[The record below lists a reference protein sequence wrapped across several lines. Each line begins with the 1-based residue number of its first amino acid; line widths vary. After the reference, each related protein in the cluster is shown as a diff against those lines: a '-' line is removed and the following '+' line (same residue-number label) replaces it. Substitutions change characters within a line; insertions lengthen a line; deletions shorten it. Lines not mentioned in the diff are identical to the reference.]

1 MGFSLV
7 SAAQLA
13 VHLVEVVLVVV
24 LPGDALLFILIRDAC
39 GGLVVLLLPG
49 GDGELIRARPERVVI
64 QSLAAVDARAVRHD
78 RAISELLHAEP
89 LRAETGLLV
98 EEVVVGLLNVVLE
111 IGPREAELPEEP
123 IEAEIARIGAI
134 WVLDVVLEALAV
146 CKEALAE
153 LAELVGLCVVHN
165 RVESGL
171 TEQAL
176 GVDRAVR
183 HFVLNNRV
191 ILLFEG
197 TVFLRGPLY
206 QFYYEIEGLYTKEA
220 CGQRLWRPSGGS
232 LEPLWRPSVFVL
244 PYSNS

>member
-7 SAAQLA
+7 AAAQLA

-24 LPGDALLFILIRDAC
+24 LPGDALLFILIRATC

-49 GDGELIRARPERVVI
+49 GDGELIRARPEHVVI
-64 QSLAAVDARAVRHD
+64 QSLVAVDARAGGHD
-78 RAISELLHAEP
+78 RAVCKLLHAEP
-89 LRAETGLLV
+89 LRAETGLLI

-146 CKEALAE
+146 LAEALAE
-153 LAELVGLCVVHN
+153 LAELVGLFAVHN
-165 RVESGL
+165 RVDSGL
-171 TEQAL
+171 AEQAL
-176 GVDRAVR
+176 GVDGAVR

-197 TVFLRGPLY
+197 TNSLRGPLY
-206 QFYYEIEGLYTKEA
+206 QFYYEIEGLYTKN
-220 CGQRLWRPSGGS
+220 RGGP
-232 LEPLWRPSVFVL
+232 EPLWPLWGPSVFVL
-244 PYSNS
+244 PYSIS